1 MSKRTKGVVL
11 IADGMADRP
20 VPALDGRTPLEVAD
34 TPNLDRIAAAGQCGL
49 MDPIGPGVRAGSDT
63 SHLAILGYNPYE
75 VYTGRGPFEA
85 IGIGLEVRG
94 GDICFR
100 CNFSTLEGEL
110 TLLPEGRFD
119 GAVLVDRRAQRIS
132 EGTRE
137 LAEALDGMKIE
148 DTVCLFKES
157 VEHRAALLLRGPD
170 LGANVSDID
179 PHHEGAAPHGAVGAD
194 APSRK
199 TARLLNEFVLRS
211 WQILKDHPV
220 NQQRLAEGKRPAN
233 VVMPRGVGLAPR
245 LEAFEVKYG
254 ISGAC
259 VVETGLIA
267 GIGRYLQMAVPK
279 VDGAT
284 GGMDT
289 DELALAK
296 ATLEALKEHDFVL
309 CNLKAPD
316 LGGHDEE
323 VREKLRA
330 VQKFDNLAGY
340 VAEYGP
346 ADLHLAITCD
356 HATPIT
362 FGDHTGDP
370 VPLAICGPNLCA
382 DGVHGYDERKV
393 VGGALGRLRGCDV
406 MPIMTNLMGVQEK
419 FGA

>member
-11 IADGMADRP
+11 IADGLADRP
-20 VPALDGRTPLEVAD
+20 VPALDGKTPLEVAD
-34 TPNLDRIAAAGQCGL
+34 TPNLDRIATAGQCGL

-85 IGIGLEVRG
+85 IGIGLEVHG

-110 TLLPEGRFD
+110 KLLPDGHFD

-137 LAEALDGMKIE
+137 LAEAVDGMKIE

-179 PHHEGAAPHGAVGAD
+179 PHHEGAVPHGAFGAD

-199 TARLLNEFVLRS
+199 TARILNEFVMRS
-211 WQILKDHPV
+211 WQVLKDHPV
-220 NQQRLAEGKRPAN
+220 NVQRLAEGKRPAN

-245 LEAFEVKYG
+245 LEAFKAKYG

-279 VDGAT
+279 VEGAT
-284 GGMDT
+284 GSMDT

-309 CNLKAPD
+309 CNLKGPD
-316 LGGHDEE
+316 LGGHDED

-370 VPLAICGPNLCA
+370 VPLAICGPNLIS
-382 DGVHGYDERKV
+382 DGIRGYDERKV
-393 VGGALGRLRGCDV
+393 VGGALGRLRGFDI